1 VAGSRRNGSYPLR
14 GRVSSQMV
22 AVNLDAVIPTVQD
35 QELPF
40 RSEGDAHWTRE
51 PLSNKDTIAPTLR
64 KVENFLSTTISHN
77 EITTSIHTHASNA
90 AEILIL

>member
-1 VAGSRRNGSYPLR
+1 
-14 GRVSSQMV
+14 MV

-40 RSEGDAHWTRE
+40 RSEGDAHRTRE
-51 PLSNKDTIAPTLR
+51 PLSNEDAIAPTLGE
-64 KVENFLSTTISHN
+64 VENFLSTTVSHD
-77 EITTSIHTHASNA
+77 EVTTSIHTHAGDA